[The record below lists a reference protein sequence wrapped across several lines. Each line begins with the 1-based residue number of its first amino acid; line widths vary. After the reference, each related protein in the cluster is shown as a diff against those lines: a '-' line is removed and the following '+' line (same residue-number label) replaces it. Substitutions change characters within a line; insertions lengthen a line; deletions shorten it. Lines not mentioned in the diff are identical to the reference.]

1 MTTIGAAKRLL
12 TGLESYLAGIFHPLP
27 EERVITG
34 AIQSVY
40 NWFFPFLRNAFICGV
55 LQYLADA
62 SGSVMLQVM
71 AIIAYAALAA
81 YCLSYVNVWVL
92 TPFHFVKHKRLAF
105 FLDAVVT
112 LAVLLSLWLSEPRI
126 ALASGVAFLVG
137 QLLDI
142 AVFQRL
148 RTLSWWRA
156 PLASS
161 SAGSVGAS
169 RSPGQNIQRPRIPIA
184 AGTNTIETARLIS
197 TTTAIA
203 GPSARTKSIPASRSV
218 ARPAAMISPAVRMI
232 GPTRALSR

>member
-112 LAVLLSLWLSEPRI
+112 LAVLLSLGY
-126 ALASGVAFLVG
+126 AVLVG
-137 QLLDI
+137 TRFAIDEI
-142 AVFQRL
+142 AKGHAV
-148 RTLSWWRA
+148 
-156 PLASS
+156 
-161 SAGSVGAS
+161 S
-169 RSPGQNIQRPRIPIA
+169 RSNA
-184 AGTNTIETARLIS
+184 
-197 TTTAIA
+197 
-203 GPSARTKSIPASRSV
+203 ART
-218 ARPAAMISPAVRMI
+218 PAVPSP
-232 GPTRALSR
+232 GP